1 MQCCYD
7 SFLCKQK
14 TAYEMR
20 ISDWSS
26 DVCSSDLLA
35 EEKAATE
42 ATADESG
49 DAEATEGGEPNAN
62 AEFGQ
67 SVADLAQTEGTT
79 GEDVS
84 TYARENN
91 PGVEAGQAGDVRQAG
106 AVGQGDDA
114 GTDADGAEEQ
124 APAQAAETG
133 WPGDEHSHES
143 SDAAPASAARRPTSP
158 GH

>member
-67 SVADLAQTEGTT
+67 RVADLAQTEGTT

-91 PGVEAGQAGDVRQAG
+91 RSEARR
-106 AVGQGDDA
+106 VGKECV
-114 GTDADGAEEQ
+114 GTCRSR
-124 APAQAAETG
+124 
-133 WPGDEHSHES
+133 WSHSH
-143 SDAAPASAARRPTSP
+143 
-158 GH
+158 